1 MGLHVAQHVCG
12 DLSSA
17 YWTWF
22 SLTSVWALGIEVRL
36 SHLVSGM
43 YSFLLS
49 CVTSSNL
56 YNLIWWDLLFDI

>member
-1 MGLHVAQHVCG
+1 MGLHVAQQVCG

-22 SLTSVWALGIEVRL
+22 SLTPIWALGIEVRL

-43 YSFLLS
+43 YPFLLN

-56 YNLIWWDLLFDI
+56 NNLIWWDLFLDI